1 MVTLPTAGS
10 CTLDH
15 LLNMRSIMKRILV
28 LLGAMAVPIG
38 AEAQSAAETIER
50 ALAAAPSRARAD
62 ASVIRWNADY
72 TYETLKEGTNRLVCY
87 DRSADERR
95 AAFDVQCTSIANLPR
110 VAQSRRF
117 RVEGGDRQGERA
129 LIQAAEANGTRVLP
143 EYGSLWI
150 AMRGDDMASAGTHT
164 TIAVPG
170 ATTESTGLPESG
182 EAGGAYIMGA
192 GTSTAHIMTP
202 GS

>member
-1 MVTLPTAGS
+1 MKSAATL
-10 CTLDH
+10 
-15 LLNMRSIMKRILV
+15 
-28 LLGAMAVPIG
+28 LLGILLLPGVAL
-38 AEAQSAAETIER
+38 AQDHAAEVDR
-50 ALAAAPSRARAD
+50 ALAAAPGRARAD
-62 ASVIRWNADY
+62 ATVVHWNADY
-72 TYETLKEGTNRLVCY
+72 TYETLKQGTNRLVCY
-87 DRSADERR
+87 DRSSDERR
-95 AAFDVQCTSIANLPR
+95 AAFDVQCTSIANLDR

-129 LIQAAEANGTRVLP
+129 LLAAAEADGTRVLP

-150 AMRGDDMASAGTHT
+150 AMRGDDRESAGTHT

-170 ATTESTGLPESG
+170 ATTATTGLPENG